1 MNPHRID
8 SPDGGHTAV
17 LCDLGEIRF
26 GPPYFALEIDNWSI
40 AGRIF
45 GGSARW
51 SEDSTMFAI
60 QEWLTTDYAEGPVTQ
75 LTVFDAAR
83 KRQCALARADKGYIV
98 VTDFPPNLSVS
109 WNGITP
115 PKSKSPVPSRC
126 RSPDSGRGST
136 RRSLQK
142 RLR

>member
-1 MNPHRID
+1 MNSHRID

-98 VTDFPPNLSVS
+98 VTDFPPNLVCFVERYYASKIEIPCSVE
-109 WNGITP
+109 
-115 PKSKSPVPSRC
+115 VPL
-126 RSPDSGRGST
+126 PGQWTWIDAP
-136 RRSLQK
+136 LVV
-142 RLR
+142 